1 MASPS
6 PSHRKIEA
14 LAVGAALE
22 QQARFCAALGAPFTA
37 ALCRVLASAVPPA
50 SLTGQRLAA
59 WPGEPMTD
67 ALPMRLTGAL
77 HWLVRGGRAPGLAA
91 LYPPVAMPDDAMIAA
106 ALAGLFADPAADAAV
121 AAFLD
126 SPPQTN
132 EVGRAGALMPGLL
145 VTAAVTGLPLALN
158 ELGAS
163 AGLNLNMDRF
173 ACDLA
178 GVTAGDAASPVIVR
192 PHWTGPPPPAAPV
205 QVVRRAGVDI
215 APLDAADAAVAE
227 RLLAF
232 IWADQPERLAR
243 TEAAIALAR
252 RFPPPLARGDAA
264 DWLEHSL
271 ALADGVATIVYH
283 SIAFQYFP
291 AHAQARIMAHLEQ
304 MGAAAT
310 LARPLAWLRL
320 EMDDPANP
328 ALPTIRLTLW
338 RGQGPEHH
346 LLGRAHA
353 HGTFVQWDGLR
364 GGS

>member
-1 MASPS
+1 MAVP
-6 PSHRKIEA
+6 
-14 LAVGAALE
+14 AALQ
-22 QQARFCAALGAPFTA
+22 QQARFCVGLGAPFTG
-37 ALCRVLASAVPPA
+37 ALCRVLADAVPPA

-77 HWLVRGGRAPGLAA
+77 HWLVRAGRVPGLAA
-91 LYPPVAMPDDAMIAA
+91 LYPPGPMPDDAALAA
-106 ALAGLFADPAADAAV
+106 ALAGLFGDAAADADV

-145 VTAAVTGLPLALN
+145 SVAAATGLPLALH

-173 ACDLA
+173 ACALGGVLA
-178 GVTAGDAASPVIVR
+178 GDTGSDVVVR
-192 PHWTGPPPPAAPV
+192 PHWQGPPPPAA
-205 QVVRRAGVDI
+205 QIRVVARAGVDI
-215 APLDAADAAVAE
+215 APLDAADPAVAQ

-243 TEAAIALAR
+243 TQAAIALAR
-252 RFPPPLARGDAA
+252 RFPPPLAKGDAA
-264 DWLEHSL
+264 DWLEQTL
-271 ALADGVATIVYH
+271 ALADGVASVVYH

-291 AHAQARIMAHLEQ
+291 PAVQDRIRSRLALL
-304 MGAAAT
+304 GADASP
-310 LARPLAWLRL
+310 ARPLAWLRL

-338 RGQGPEHH
+338 RGAGAEER
-346 LLGRAHA
+346 LLGHAHA
-353 HGTFVQWDGLR
+353 HGTFVEWAGGL
-364 GGS
+364 GAG

>member
-1 MASPS
+1 V
-6 PSHRKIEA
+6 
-14 LAVGAALE
+14 AVAAALQ
-22 QQARFCAALGAPFTA
+22 QQARFCAALGAPFTGT
-37 ALCRVLASAVPPA
+37 LCRVLTEAVPPA

-77 HWLVRGGRAPGLAA
+77 HWLVRAGRVPGLAA
-91 LYPPVAMPDDAMIAA
+91 LYPPAPMPDDAALA
-106 ALAGLFADPAADAAV
+106 GALAGLFADAAADADV

-145 VTAAVTGLPLALN
+145 WVAAATGLPLALH

-173 ACDLA
+173 ACDLG
-178 GVTAGDAASPVIVR
+178 GVAAGDAGSDVVVR
-192 PHWTGPPPPAAPV
+192 PHWQGPPPLAAPIR
-205 QVVRRAGVDI
+205 VVARAGVDI
-215 APLDAADAAVAE
+215 APLDAADPAVAQ

-243 TEAAIALAR
+243 AQAAIALAR
-252 RFPPPLARGDAA
+252 RFPPPLAKGDAA
-264 DWLEHSL
+264 DWLEQNL
-271 ALADGVATIVYH
+271 ALADGVASVVYH

-291 AHAQARIMAHLEQ
+291 PAVQDRIRARLAQL
-304 MGAAAT
+304 GAGASP
-310 LARPLAWLRL
+310 ARPLAWLRL

-338 RGQGPEHH
+338 RGAGVEDR
-346 LLGRAHA
+346 LLGHAHA
-353 HGTFVQWDGLR
+353 HGSFVQWAGGL
-364 GGS
+364 GAG

>member
-1 MASPS
+1 MPGKVA
-6 PSHRKIEA
+6 
-14 LAVGAALE
+14 AALE
-22 QQARFCAALGAPFTA
+22 QQGRFCAGLGAPFTGS
-37 ALCRVLASAVPPA
+37 LCRVLARAVPPA
-50 SLTGQRLAA
+50 SLTGQRLAT

-77 HWLVRGGRAPGLAA
+77 HWLVRGGRAPALAA
-91 LYPPVAMPDDAMIAA
+91 LYPPAVMPDDGTLAD
-106 ALAGLFADPAADAAV
+106 ALTGVLADAAIDAAI

-145 VTAAVTGLPLALN
+145 CIAAATGLPVALL

-173 ACDLA
+173 ACDLGGVVVGDPA
-178 GVTAGDAASPVIVR
+178 GGVIVR
-192 PHWTGPPPPAAPV
+192 PHWQGPPPPAAALH
-205 QVVRRAGVDI
+205 VVSRQGVDI
-215 APLDAADAAVAE
+215 APLDAADDDVAQ

-252 RFPPPLARGDAA
+252 RFPPPLEQGDAA
-264 DWLEHSL
+264 DWLERTL
-271 ALADGVATIVYH
+271 ALADGVATVVYH

-291 AHAQARIMAHLEQ
+291 PPAQARIRSHLEGL
-304 MGAAAT
+304 GATAT
-310 LARPLAWLRL
+310 PGRPLAWLRL

-328 ALPTIRLTLW
+328 AQPAIRLSLW
-338 RGQGPEHH
+338 QGDDVQDV
-346 LLGRAHA
+346 LLGHAHA
-353 HGTFVQWDGLR
+353 HGSFVQWAA
-364 GGS
+364 

>member
-1 MASPS
+1 MIAAV
-6 PSHRKIEA
+6 RAA
-14 LAVGAALE
+14 LA
-22 QQARFCAALGAPFTA
+22 QQARFCAGLGAPFTG
-37 ALCRVLASAVPPA
+37 ALCRVLADAVPPA

-77 HWLVRGGRAPGLAA
+77 HALVRGGRAPGLAA
-91 LYPPVAMPDDAMIAA
+91 LYPPAAMPDDAALRLALA
-106 ALAGLFADPAADAAV
+106 ALFTDPAADAAV

-145 VTAAVTGLPLALN
+145 CVAAATGLPLALL

-173 ACDLA
+173 AHDLGGVLA
-178 GVTAGDAASPVIVR
+178 GDQASAVIVR
-192 PHWTGPPPPAAPV
+192 PHWQGPPPPAAAIR
-205 QVVRRAGVDI
+205 VVARQGVDI
-215 APLDAADAAVAE
+215 APLDAGDPAVAE

-243 TEAAIALAR
+243 TQAAIALAR
-252 RFPPPLARGDAA
+252 RHPPPLARGDAA
-264 DWLEHSL
+264 DWLEHAL
-271 ALADGVATIVYH
+271 ALADGTATVVYH

-291 AHAQARIMAHLEQ
+291 APAQERIRAHLAHV
-304 MGAAAT
+304 GASAT
-310 LARPLAWLRL
+310 PARPLAWLRL

-328 ALPTIRLTLW
+328 AQPAIRLTLW
-338 RGQGPEHH
+338 RGQGPEEQ
-346 LLGRAHA
+346 LLGHAHA
-353 HGTFVQWDGLR
+353 HGTFVQWAGVV
-364 GGS
+364 GAGAA

>member
-1 MASPS
+1 MAVAA
-6 PSHRKIEA
+6 A
-14 LAVGAALE
+14 LA
-22 QQARFCAALGAPFTA
+22 QQARFCAALGAPFTG
-37 ALCRVLASAVPPA
+37 ALCQALATAVP
-50 SLTGQRLAA
+50 SDSQTGQRLAA

-77 HWLVRGGRAPGLAA
+77 HWLVRQGGASGLAA
-91 LYPPVAMPDDAMIAA
+91 LYPPAPMPAEA
-106 ALAGLFADPAADAAV
+106 ALAAAVAARFADAAADAAV

-145 VTAAVTGLPLALN
+145 VVAAATGLPMSLH

-173 ACDLA
+173 ACELG
-178 GVTAGDAASPVIVR
+178 GVRAGDPASAVIVR
-192 PHWTGPPPPAAPV
+192 PQWHGLPPPDVPIRIAS
-205 QVVRRAGVDI
+205 RAGVDI
-215 APLDAADAAVAE
+215 APLDAGDGAVAE

-252 RFPPPLARGDAA
+252 RFPPPLEQGDAA
-264 DWLEHSL
+264 DWLARRL
-271 ALADGVATIVYH
+271 ALADGVASLVYH

-291 AHAQARIMAHLEQ
+291 PAAQQRIMAQ
-304 MGAAAT
+304 MDALGAQAT
-310 LARPLAWLRL
+310 AERPLAWLRL

-328 ALPTIRLTLW
+328 ALPSIRLTLW
-338 RGQGPEHH
+338 RGQGPEKQR
-346 LLGRAHA
+346 LGHAHA
-353 HGTFVQWDGLR
+353 HGTFVQWEPR
-364 GGS
+364 QEAA